1 MRKESNMNV
10 KLIIGLVIICLVA
23 IFIIQNAAIVE
34 IQVFFWT
41 IAMSSILLM
50 FILLFI
56 GVAVG
61 WLLNSYYTHKKEES
75 DNY

>member
-1 MRKESNMNV
+1 MKI

-41 IAMSSILLM
+41 IAVSRILLM

-56 GVAVG
+56 GIAVG
-61 WLLNSYYTHKKEES
+61 WLLKSYYALKKE
-75 DNY
+75 DIDDY